1 MSEKVNNKTK
11 SFGALPDIYQKN
23 PRMKSTIA
31 NLSTMN
37 STNNNKNTYYNGNNQ
52 NSTLFLDNGTKENFK
67 NKNTFFNNTNNNYNK
82 FLGSSINIPNS
93 NKEKKLD
100 ITEINDSLDKTVIMI
115 KDMNNSILYF
125 LFNSIIKINNNL
137 INF

>member
-11 SFGALPDIYQKN
+11 SFGALPDIHQKN
-23 PRMKSTIA
+23 PRMKSTFA

-37 STNNNKNTYYNGNNQ
+37 STNNNKNSYYNGNNQ
-52 NSTLFLDNGTKENFK
+52 NSTIFLDNGTKENFK

-82 FLGSSINIPNS
+82 FLGSSLNIINS
-93 NKEKKLD
+93 NKEKKLE

-115 KDMNNSILYF
+115 KDMNNGNLNF
-125 LFNSIIKINNNL
+125 L
-137 INF
+137 